1 MIPDSFA
8 ATRVWFGRAL
18 LIAGAPLLLGNLVG
32 NLPAQELSADRPTFT
47 PSPLVIPKGALQ
59 LEAGYTFAD
68 ASNIEVHSLGE
79 VLLRIGLTNEVEFRV
94 GWLGYVWLD
103 QFGSTISSGAN
114 DGTLGIKW
122 SINRAGEKGGVDI
135 GILAGTSVPIGD
147 ANIST
152 GEWQPGA
159 SLVIGWGLT
168 EWLSLTT
175 SLGYAYQ
182 FVARRFD
189 QGFISASFSAATSP
203 RFSLFLE
210 GYGFNKEQAGGSGS
224 LLTNGG
230 IVLALGKRWLLDARV
245 GIGLGDSATDVF
257 AGVGFVTAW

>member
-1 MIPDSFA
+1 MIPGSFA
-8 ATRVWFGRAL
+8 ATRLWFGRAL
-18 LIAGAPLLLGNLVG
+18 LIAGTPLLLGHLAR

-47 PSPLVIPKGALQ
+47 PSPLVVPRGSLQ
-59 LEAGYTFAD
+59 LEAGYTVAD
-68 ASNIEVHSLGE
+68 ASDIVVHSLGE
-79 VLLRIGLTNEVEFRV
+79 VFLRIGLTKEVEFRV

-103 QFGSTISSGAN
+103 QVGATTNSGAN
-114 DGTLGIKW
+114 DGSLGIKW
-122 SINRAGEKGGVDI
+122 NIKRAGEKSGVDI
-135 GILAGTSVPIGD
+135 GILLGTSVPIGD
-147 ANIST
+147 TNIST
-152 GEWQPGA
+152 SEWQPGA
-159 SLVIGWGLT
+159 TLVLGWGLT

-210 GYGFNKEQAGGSGS
+210 GYGFNKEEAGGSGS

-230 IVLALGKRWLLDARV
+230 VVLALGKRWLLDARV
-245 GIGLGDSATDVF
+245 GIGMGDSATDVF

>member
-1 MIPDSFA
+1 MIPGSFA
-8 ATRVWFGRAL
+8 AARVWFGRAL

-47 PSPLVIPKGALQ
+47 PSPLVVPKGSLQ

-68 ASNIEVHSLGE
+68 ASDIEVHSLGE
-79 VLLRIGLTNEVEFRV
+79 VLLRIGLTKEIEFRV

-114 DGTLGIKW
+114 DGSVGIKW
-122 SINRAGEKGGVDI
+122 SIKTAGETRGVDI

-147 ANIST
+147 ANIGT
-152 GEWQPGA
+152 GDWQPGA
-159 SLVIGWGLT
+159 TLVLGWGLT

-224 LLTNGG
+224 FLTNGG
-230 IVLALGKRWLLDARV
+230 FVLALGKRWLLDARA